1 MSVIEVKNLSK
12 KYQLNER
19 SNVTLRDTFYNLKD
33 ILFKSVG
40 ENKGEGKKEIFYA
53 LNDVSFKVKKNETLG
68 IIGANGAGKSTLLKI
83 ISRITPPTNGEVK
96 IKGKI
101 SSLLEVGTGFHPE
114 LTARDNIYLN
124 GAILGM
130 NRIEINKKFGDI
142 VEFSGI
148 RRFLDTPVKRFSS
161 GMYVRLAFSVA
172 AHMEPDILI
181 IDEVLSVGDAKFQKK
196 CLGKMDEITRESSRT
211 ILFVSHNM
219 DAIID
224 LCDRCILL
232 DKGKIKMIGQTADV
246 VDCYLDNKIEK
257 IGNGI
262 IAKDKH
268 IRGEKNIEIIGV
280 KIVDKKDR
288 EKNNFFINEPFCV
301 ALNIKVINQ
310 EILNRK
316 ISFFILIHDNR
327 GRVIISSFQKDNEE
341 KSYFHVGK
349 AGKIEVKIDP
359 STLLPGKYFVSAG
372 VLNEFNV
379 FEDWL
384 DSVAAF
390 RIGKRFVN
398 GNNFDNRLGLV
409 SQKFSYKVK
418 E

>member
-12 KYQLNER
+12 KYQLNET
-19 SNVTLRDTFYNLKD
+19 SNITLRDAFYNIKD

-40 ENKGEGKKEIFYA
+40 EGKREGKKEIFYA
-53 LNDVSFKVKKNETLG
+53 LNDISFKVEKNETLG

-114 LTARDNIYLN
+114 LTARENIYLN

-130 NRIEINKKFGDI
+130 NRIEIDKKFNDI
-142 VEFSGI
+142 VDFSGI
-148 RRFLDTPVKRFSS
+148 KKFLDTPVKRFSS

-196 CLGKMDEITRESSRT
+196 CLGKMDEMTRESNRT

-232 DKGKIKMIGQTADV
+232 DNGKIRMIGPTIDV
-246 VDCYLDNKIEK
+246 VDRYLDNKIK
-257 IGNGI
+257 KFDNGI
-262 IAKDKH
+262 ITKDKH
-268 IRGEKNIEIIGV
+268 IRGAQNIKIIGV
-280 KIVDKKDR
+280 KIVDKKR
-288 EKNNFFINEPFCV
+288 IEKNNFFINEQFSIV
-301 ALNIKVINQ
+301 LDNKIINQ
-310 EILNRK
+310 EIINRK

-341 KSYFHVGK
+341 KSYFHVNK

-372 VLNEFNV
+372 ILNEFNV

-384 DSVAAF
+384 DTVGVF
-390 RIGKRFVN
+390 RIGKRFIN
-398 GNNFDNRLGLV
+398 GNNFDNRLGLL
-409 SQKFSYKVK
+409 SQKFTYKVK